1 MVLNNVQRKS
11 PAKHLYIVGGTPALR
26 GEFPALGA
34 MRDDSGVLVC
44 GGTLIAPSHVLTAA
58 HCLSGLRPE
67 VVSRYSLIFNSLTW
81 NGGTGSVARTVKRA
95 IIHENW
101 NPVGTKNDIAIVV
114 LNSPITTIAFTKL
127 PTDSTALTTKKPTTK
142 RPTTKLP
149 TTKRPTTKAPCSC
162 TCWVW
167 LGLGFRL
174 C

>member
-1 MVLNNVQRKS
+1 MFKENRQPS
-11 PAKHLYIVGGTPALR
+11 ISIVGGTPALR

-34 MRDDSGVLVC
+34 MRNEGGVLVC

-101 NPVGTKNDIAIVV
+101 NPVGTFNFK
-114 LNSPITTIAFTKL
+114 
-127 PTDSTALTTKKPTTK
+127 
-142 RPTTKLP
+142 
-149 TTKRPTTKAPCSC
+149 
-162 TCWVW
+162 
-167 LGLGFRL
+167 
-174 C
+174 